1 MSDNKSFTSGET
13 YNLSELFSG
22 KHKIIIPDLQRDYC
36 WGNDSHTEEKKDL
49 VTGFVNNIISQFQV
63 SSNTA
68 QGNLN
73 LGLIYGYESPK
84 DYIQLCDGQQRI
96 TTLFLLIGS
105 LNKKVQDNPFSQY
118 LISDFEYNQDDKE
131 PYLQYSIRESSLYF
145 ISDLVCHYFI
155 NKKEEDSEYAE
166 TVDEIKK
173 SSWFFNEYNTDPSIQ
188 SMLKAIS
195 KIEKILTGQTEEWCK
210 EFGKY
215 LVEDLTFMYYDM
227 VDRKNGE
234 ETFVV
239 INTTGEPL
247 SPTQNLKPL
256 IIAANS
262 SHNDIPSR
270 WEEIETWFWKNR
282 QGENDTADAGFNEF
296 LRWVTI
302 LNTDKVKEILAKGRY
317 SFPKDSITFEVIYE
331 IYKKTK
337 FLFEEWDTQADK
349 LQKSFLSP
357 EPNNETNGLKCISQI
372 NCFVLLPLI
381 AYCTKW
387 GIQDTQDQG
396 LCRLYHFLQN
406 LTRLANVSKAVNELV
421 GDAIYIA
428 KNYRDIVDV
437 LNDNKISTT
446 ILTEEEKGKLHIIKT
461 ADNKRPDVE
470 KAFWEAQEHEIWNG
484 QIWPLIEWA
493 GGKDSFSLDDFN
505 KYKEIFNTVF
515 KDGQNDTFDFVRR
528 ALLTRNLKGYPRVF
542 KGYTNLSFGWE
553 WSDWK
558 VLINDNKDEFK
569 SFFDRFANIQCPD
582 WKTIC
587 EDMINEYLQ
596 NKPTNKTEYTDF
608 IEYPYLMSYC
618 EVKNIQSNLE
628 QGILLLKKKRTS
640 AAHISVA
647 CKHLYE
653 KMKDNKDVTNNW
665 NISDEDYG
673 GVVLKHKKNGI
684 TIYIYNHI
692 QNHDESN
699 ESCSNWTIHV
709 YCNES
714 CIHKETV
721 GSDTST
727 YTEVLDFI
735 KNFQLP

>member
-1 MSDNKSFTSGET
+1 MSDNKSFTSGGT
-13 YNLSELFSG
+13 YKLSELFSG

-155 NKKEEDSEYAE
+155 NEKEDTEYAK
-166 TVDEIKK
+166 TIDDIKK

-195 KIEKILTGQTEEWCK
+195 KIEKILTEQTEEWCK

-262 SHNDIPSR
+262 SHNDIPSQ

-282 QGENDTADAGFNEF
+282 QGENDTADAGLNEF

-302 LNTDKVKEILAKGRY
+302 LNTDNTDKIKEMLAKGRY
-317 SFPKDSITFEVIYE
+317 SFPKDSITFKE
-331 IYKKTK
+331 IYNIYKTTK
-337 FLFEEWDTQADK
+337 FLFDEWDKQEEK
-349 LQKSFLSP
+349 LKKDLLSP
-357 EPNNETNGLKCISQI
+357 APNNETNGLKCISQI

-381 AYCTKW
+381 AYCTTW

-421 GDAIYIA
+421 GEAIYIA

-446 ILTEEEKGKLHIIKT
+446 ILTEEEKGKLQIIKT
-461 ADNKRPDVE
+461 ADKKRADVE
-470 KAFWEAQEHEIWNG
+470 KAFWEAQEHKIWNG

-505 KYKEIFNTVF
+505 KYKEVFNTVF
-515 KDGQNDTFDFVRR
+515 KDGQNDNFDIVRR
-528 ALLTRNLKGYPRVF
+528 ALLTRDLENYPGVF
-542 KGYTNLSFGWE
+542 KGHTNLSFGWE

-558 VLINDNKDEFK
+558 VLINDNTDKFK
-569 SFFDRFANIQCPD
+569 SFFDEFNGKPD
-582 WKTIC
+582 PGTKAIC
-587 EDMINEYLQ
+587 EKMINEYLE
-596 NKPTNKTEYTDF
+596 NKSTNKTKYTDF

-618 EVKNIQSNLE
+618 EVKNIQSNSE

-640 AAHISVA
+640 AVYISVA

-653 KMKDNKDVTNNW
+653 YLKNNNVEEDW
-665 NISDEDYG
+665 HISDNDYG
-673 GVVLKHKKNGI
+673 GIVLKHKKNGI

-692 QNHDESN
+692 QEPDKSYWTINGPIC
-699 ESCSNWTIHV
+699 ESCS
-709 YCNES
+709 
-714 CIHKETV
+714 HKITV
-721 GSDTST
+721 GSDTSE
-727 YTEVLDFI
+727 YTAVLDFI
-735 KNFQLP
+735 SNLQFPL